1 MKKLTP
7 IKIYLPKRYILAF
20 RVIMLLVYWPLL
32 YEAYGVISSGVAL
45 IAEI

>member
-20 RVIMLLVYWPLL
+20 RVIMLVGLL
-32 YEAYGVISSGVAL
+32 ATSL
-45 IAEI
+45 

>member
-7 IKIYLPKRYILAF
+7 ARLYLPKRYILAF
-20 RVIMLLVYWPLL
+20 RVIMLLVYGPHF
-32 YEAYGVISSGVAL
+32 YEAYGVIISGVAL